1 MNRPTCRCREM
12 SKIHSFSMDNRIYTI
27 WEAEWYLINLLVK
40 REIIELVRPNYWSCH
55 VFYTSIFDPAD
66 MKLNPTASL
75 LCFGSTNNN
84 FQSIIWSYHWPIYVS
99 IYTIG
104 PLNGDNKYIYIAK
117 KRVDIN
123 IWTSN
128 GKLGMYSL
136 WKKHKK
142 GWCKKGNMD
151 WTTNLDKISKQL
163 NKYCHPTCWGISQ
176 KRWIMTH
183 YW

>member
-1 MNRPTCRCREM
+1 MCVCVIRLKITDQFGSEFTVNYDYPWMNRPTCRCREM

-117 KRVDIN
+117 KKGR
-123 IWTSN
+123 
-128 GKLGMYSL
+128 
-136 WKKHKK
+136 HKY
-142 GWCKKGNMD
+142 
-151 WTTNLDKISKQL
+151 LDK
-163 NKYCHPTCWGISQ
+163 
-176 KRWIMTH
+176 
-183 YW
+183 